1 MRPEHGSSA
10 AAPAR
15 SRKAR
20 IMVLVAGAALLAAG
34 LWLFQYLSSELTRP
48 GPLAGEMLVEVPAGA
63 TRRQVLLL
71 LERSGAVSDARAAE
85 LALRAAGQDPVFK
98 AGRYRLPARASL
110 QQLVRLLASGQVELA
125 SLTIPEG
132 WTFAEARAAIERHPA
147 IDASFR
153 GKDEAA
159 VMRALG
165 AAQLPAEGRFF
176 PDTYRFAAGSR
187 DLQIYRQAF
196 TRMQELLE
204 SAWETRAADLPLANK
219 DQALVLASIIEK
231 ETGVPDERP
240 QIAAVFINRLRQ
252 GMRLQSDPTV
262 IYGLGS
268 AYDGNIRTVDLRT
281 DTVYNTYTRNGLP
294 PTPIALPGAGAI
306 AATLRPAASDALFFV
321 ATGRGDGRHVFSK
334 DYGAHKRAVDD
345 MLRNQRQA
353 TRSAGP

>member
-1 MRPEHGSSA
+1 MPPEHRHAA

-15 SRKAR
+15 SRRAR
-20 IMVLVAGAALLAAG
+20 ILVLVAGAALLFAG
-34 LWLFQYLSSELTRP
+34 LWLFRYLSSELTRP
-48 GPLAGEMLVEVPAGA
+48 GPLAVDILVEVPAGA

-71 LERSGAVSDARAAE
+71 LERNGAVSDARAAE
-85 LALRAAGQDPVFK
+85 LALRAAGQDPIFK

-153 GKDEAA
+153 GKTDAA
-159 VMRALG
+159 VMQALG

-176 PDTYRFAAGSR
+176 PDTYRFAAGTR

-196 TRMQELLE
+196 TRMQELLDG
-204 SAWETRAADLPLANK
+204 AWESRAADLPLANK
-219 DQALVLASIIEK
+219 NQALVLASIIEK

-240 QIAAVFINRLRQ
+240 QIAAVFVNRLRQ

-268 AYDGNIRTVDLRT
+268 AYNGNIRTVDLRT
-281 DTVYNTYTRNGLP
+281 DTVYNTYTRSGLP

-306 AATLRPAASDALFFV
+306 AAALRPAASDALFFV
-321 ATGRGDGRHVFSK
+321 ATGRGDGRHVFNK
-334 DYGAHKRAVDD
+334 DYAAHERAVAD
-345 MLRNQRQA
+345 MLRSQRQA
-353 TRSAGP
+353 ARSAGP